1 LTDEAD
7 EAKPATSETLR
18 NAQEGRVTMLTTD
31 KVVRFT
37 PKSGHTPISATPRAT
52 AMIERIV
59 REHGPVAI
67 YQSGGCCDGSL
78 PLCLL
83 ADELGQGPNDV
94 LLGDVEG
101 VPFYIDAEQYERW
114 REPEFLLDVVSGAPE
129 GFSLGLRDAHFV
141 TRSLS
146 GEACQLRAA

>member
-1 LTDEAD
+1 
-7 EAKPATSETLR
+7 
-18 NAQEGRVTMLTTD
+18 MLTAD
-31 KVVRFT
+31 KVIRLT
-37 PKSGHTPISATPRAT
+37 ATEDHTPFTASARAT
-52 AMIERIV
+52 AMIKQIV
-59 REHGPVAI
+59 REHGSVEI

-94 LLGDVEG
+94 QLGEVEG

-114 REPEFLLDVVSGAPE
+114 GEPEFLLDVAGGAPE
-129 GFSLGLRDAHFV
+129 GFSLGLPDAHFV
-141 TRSLS
+141 THSLS

>member
-1 LTDEAD
+1 MRSIREAGD
-7 EAKPATSETLR
+7 INGQLLR
-18 NAQEGRVTMLTTD
+18 NAQERRLTMLSTD
-31 KVVRFT
+31 NVIRLA
-37 PKSGHTPISATPRAT
+37 PKTAHTPISATPRAT
-52 AMIERIV
+52 AMIRRLV
-59 REHGPVAI
+59 RDHGPVAV

-94 LLGDVEG
+94 RLGEIDG
-101 VPFYIDAEQYERW
+101 APFYIDAEQYQRW
-114 REPEFLLDVVSGAPE
+114 GEPEFLLDVVSGAPE

-141 TRSLS
+141 TLSLS

>member
-1 LTDEAD
+1 
-7 EAKPATSETLR
+7 
-18 NAQEGRVTMLTTD
+18 MLTTD
-31 KVVRFT
+31 DFMRLTAKAD
-37 PKSGHTPISATPRAT
+37 HTPFTASAQAT
-52 AMIERIV
+52 AMVRQIV

-94 LLGDVEG
+94 QLGEVEG

-114 REPEFLLDVVSGAPE
+114 GEPEFLLDVVSGAPE

-141 TRSLS
+141 THSLS
-146 GEACQLRAA
+146 GEACRLKAA

>member
-1 LTDEAD
+1 
-7 EAKPATSETLR
+7 
-18 NAQEGRVTMLTTD
+18 MLTTE
-31 KVVRFT
+31 KVVRFA
-37 PKSGHTPISATPRAT
+37 PRPGHTPISATPAAT
-52 AMIERIV
+52 EMIRRIV

-83 ADELGQGPNDV
+83 AGELGQGPNDV

-114 REPEFLLDVVSGAPE
+114 NEPEFLLDAVSGAPE

-141 TRSLS
+141 TGSLS
-146 GEACQLRAA
+146 GEACRLRAA

>member
-1 LTDEAD
+1 
-7 EAKPATSETLR
+7 
-18 NAQEGRVTMLTTD
+18 MLTTD
-31 KVVRFT
+31 DFMRFT
-37 PKSGHTPISATPRAT
+37 AKADHTPFTASAQAT
-52 AMIERIV
+52 AMVRQIV

-94 LLGDVEG
+94 QLGEVEG

-114 REPEFLLDVVSGAPE
+114 GEPEFLLDVVSGAPE

-141 TRSLS
+141 THSLS
-146 GEACQLRAA
+146 GEACRLKSA

>member
-1 LTDEAD
+1 
-7 EAKPATSETLR
+7 
-18 NAQEGRVTMLTTD
+18 MLTTED
-31 KVVRFT
+31 TIRST
-37 PKSGHTPISATPRAT
+37 PRAGHTPISATPRAS
-52 AMIERIV
+52 AMVKRIA

-94 LLGDVEG
+94 LLGHVEG
-101 VPFYIDAEQYERW
+101 APFYIDAEQYDRW
-114 REPEFLLDVVSGAPE
+114 GEPEFLLDVVSGAPE

-141 TRSLS
+141 TVSLS